1 MKVAIVYDRV
11 NKIGGAERVL
21 QSLFELFPK
30 ATLFTS
36 IYNKQKT
43 PWAAKFKIRTSF
55 LQKIPLLNL
64 RHELIPYLMPLAFE
78 NFDFSEFNLVISVTS
93 EAAKGIIVPSNV
105 PHICICL
112 TPTRYLWSGYNE
124 YFKNIFLRIL
134 AKPFVSYLRKWDI
147 SASKRPDTMIA
158 ISKNVKK
165 RIKKYYKRD
174 SFVIYPPGDK
184 LFRKEL
190 RKVKLNSKDYFL
202 VVSRLVG
209 YKRIDLA
216 VKACTKLKLPLIVIG
231 EGDEW
236 EKLDALSGKTVEF
249 KGRVSDSELVAYYK
263 NCKALIFPG
272 VEDFGITMVEANF
285 VGKPVIAYKA
295 GGALEIVRKGTTGV
309 FFERQTVTSLT
320 DVLKKFKSSRYNS
333 YNCKMNA
340 NRFSEKR
347 FRKSIMR
354 FLMKKNI
361 KITKG
366 VSS

>member
-36 IYNKQKT
+36 IYNKKKT
-43 PWAAKFKIRTSF
+43 PWASKFKIETSF

-78 NFDFSEFNLVISVTS
+78 NFDFSGFNLVISVTS
-93 EAAKGIIVPSNV
+93 ESAKGIIVPSNV
-105 PHICICL
+105 PHVCICL

-134 AKPFVSYLRKWDI
+134 TKPFVSYLRKWDI
-147 SASKRPDTMIA
+147 SASKRPDMIIA
-158 ISKNVKK
+158 ISENVKK
-165 RIKKYYKRD
+165 RIRKYYKRE
-174 SFVIYPPGDK
+174 SFVIYPPADK
-184 LFRKEL
+184 LFNKKL
-190 RKVKLNSKDYFL
+190 KKVKFNRKDYFL
-202 VVSRLVG
+202 VVSRLVD

-216 VKACTKLKLPLIVIG
+216 VKACTKLKFPLIVIG

-236 EKLDALSGKTVEF
+236 EKLDALSGKNVEF
-249 KGRVSDSELVAYYK
+249 KGRVSDSELIAYYK

-272 VEDFGITMVEANF
+272 VEDFGITMVEANLA
-285 VGKPVIAYKA
+285 GKPVIAYNA
-295 GGALEIVRKGTTGV
+295 GGAIEIVKKGKTGI
-309 FFERQTVTSLT
+309 FFERQTAASLI

-333 YNCKMNA
+333 YDCRRNA

-347 FRKSIMR
+347 FKKSMLK
-354 FLMKKNI
+354 FFMKNI
-361 KITKG
+361 HI
-366 VSS
+366 